1 MTRLLQG
8 LTAVLGLLSAS
19 AAAAVTVDQCDWQA
33 RADAI
38 VEPWSEFSRTFS
50 NGKTRLALL
59 DVIEPAAGAL
69 HILVMSPPYDE
80 MGGRQCRVISA
91 APGIGFFGAEFL
103 ALDAGYDPAV
113 GLMFTLPVQ
122 VYDGNTG
129 MGRGAWLNFNLNQA
143 TGRID
148 AWLVGGE

>member
-1 MTRLLQG
+1 MKRFVQILAAGAALL
-8 LTAVLGLLSAS
+8 AAS
-19 AAAAVTVDQCDWQA
+19 GAAAVTVEQCDWRA

-38 VEPWSEFSRTFS
+38 VEPWADYSRTFS

-80 MGGRQCRVISA
+80 MGGRQCKVISA
-91 APGIGFFGAEFL
+91 ASGIGFFGVEFT
-103 ALDAGYDPAV
+103 ALDASYNPAI
-113 GLMFTLPVQ
+113 GLMFMVPVQ
-122 VYDGNTG
+122 VYDGSTG

-143 TGRID
+143 TGQID

>member
-1 MTRLLQG
+1 MKRILQG
-8 LTAVLGLLSAS
+8 LAAGLAMLA
-19 AAAAVTVDQCDWQA
+19 ATGAAAVTVEQCDWRA

-38 VEPWSEFSRTFS
+38 VEPWGDYSRTFS

-59 DVIEPAAGAL
+59 DVIEPAAGSM

-80 MGGRQCRVISA
+80 LGGRQCRVISA
-91 APGIGFFGAEFL
+91 APGIGFWGVEFRG
-103 ALDAGYDPAV
+103 LDANYNPAV
-113 GLMFTLPVQ
+113 GLMFTVPVQ
-122 VYDGNTG
+122 VYDPGTG